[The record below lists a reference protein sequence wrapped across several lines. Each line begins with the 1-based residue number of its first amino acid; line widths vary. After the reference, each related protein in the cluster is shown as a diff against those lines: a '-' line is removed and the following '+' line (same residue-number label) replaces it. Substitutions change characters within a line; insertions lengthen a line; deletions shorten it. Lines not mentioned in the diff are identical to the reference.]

1 MLKYPLKSEFKK
13 RLMVLFLSIFKKS
26 FNDFLS
32 ARMILI
38 NLGPILL
45 SLAFFGAI
53 FYYNGENIV
62 NYCQT
67 LLPQS
72 LSDYAHSQGFFSGVF
87 VWVFKALVYFLIFW
101 IAILLSLVINIFASI
116 FYTPLVVSYL
126 HQKYYPHVVLEE
138 FGSILFSIKYFLKSL
153 LFMLV
158 FLALLTPFYFIPFIG
173 VFGVFFSII
182 AHFLFFKNT
191 MSWDIASAIFNYQSY
206 QNLLKQHRLKH
217 YRFSFFCYLFSLIP
231 FFNFFATLLQTLM
244 LTHYFFILKEKE
256 C

>member
-1 MLKYPLKSEFKK
+1 
-13 RLMVLFLSIFKKS
+13 MVLFLSVFKKS

-32 ARMILI
+32 ARMLLI

-53 FYYNGENIV
+53 FYYNGESVV
-62 NYCQT
+62 NYCQA

-72 LSDYAHSQGFFSGVF
+72 LNDYSHSQGFFASVF
-87 VWVFKALVYFLIFW
+87 AWVFKALVYFFIFW

-138 FGSILFSIKYFLKSL
+138 FGSILFSIKYFLKAL
-153 LFMLV
+153 ILMLV

-182 AHFLFFKNT
+182 VHFLFFKNT
-191 MSWDIASAIFNYQSY
+191 MSLDIASMIFNHQSY

-244 LTHYFFILKEKE
+244 LAHYFFILKEKE

>member
-1 MLKYPLKSEFKK
+1 
-13 RLMVLFLSIFKKS
+13 MVLSLSILKKS

-32 ARMILI
+32 ARMLLI

-45 SLAFFGAI
+45 SLAFFGAV
-53 FYYNGENIV
+53 FYYNGGSIV
-62 NYCQT
+62 SYCQT

-72 LSDYAHSQGFFSGVF
+72 LNDYSHSQGFFAGVF
-87 VWVFKALVYFLIFW
+87 AWIFKALVYFLIFW
-101 IAILLSLVINIFASI
+101 IVILLSLVINIFASI

-153 LFMLV
+153 IFMLLL
-158 FLALLTPFYFIPFIG
+158 LAVLTPFYFIPFIG
-173 VFGVFFSII
+173 VFFSII
-182 AHFLFFKNT
+182 PHFLFFKNT
-191 MSWDIASAIFNYQSY
+191 MILDMASMIFNYQSY

-244 LTHYFFILKEKE
+244 LAHYFFILKEKE

>member
-1 MLKYPLKSEFKK
+1 M
-13 RLMVLFLSIFKKS
+13 FLSIFKKS

-32 ARMILI
+32 TKMILI

-62 NYCQT
+62 GYCQT

-72 LSDYAHSQGFFSGVF
+72 LSDYSHSQGFFSGVF

-126 HQKYYPHVVLEE
+126 HQKYYPHVVLEK
-138 FGSILFSIKYFLKSL
+138 FGSILFSIKYFLKAL
-153 LFMLV
+153 ILMLV
-158 FLALLTPFYFIPFIG
+158 LLALLTPFYFIPFIG

-182 AHFLFFKNT
+182 PHFLFFKNT
-191 MSWDIASAIFNYQSY
+191 MSLDIASAIFNHQSY

-217 YRFSFFCYLFSLIP
+217 YHFSFFCYLFSLIP

-244 LTHYFFILKEKE
+244 LTHYFFILREKE

>member
-1 MLKYPLKSEFKK
+1 M
-13 RLMVLFLSIFKKS
+13 FLSIFKKS

-32 ARMILI
+32 ARMLLI

-45 SLAFFGAI
+45 SLAFFGAV
-53 FYYNGENIV
+53 FHYNGESVV
-62 NYCQT
+62 NYCQA
-67 LLPQS
+67 LLLQS
-72 LSDYAHSQGFFSGVF
+72 LSDYSHSQGFFAGVF

-101 IAILLSLVINIFASI
+101 IAILLSLIINIFASI

-138 FGSILFSIKYFLKSL
+138 FGSILFSIKYFLKAL
-153 LFMLV
+153 LFMLL

-182 AHFLFFKNT
+182 VHFLFFKNT
-191 MSWDIASAIFNYQSY
+191 MSLDIASMIFNHQSY

>member
-1 MLKYPLKSEFKK
+1 
-13 RLMVLFLSIFKKS
+13 MVLFLSIFKKS

-32 ARMILI
+32 TKMILI

-62 NYCQT
+62 GYCQT

-72 LSDYAHSQGFFSGVF
+72 LSDYSHSQGFFSGVF

-126 HQKYYPHVVLEE
+126 HQKYYPHVVLEK
-138 FGSILFSIKYFLKSL
+138 FGSILFSIKYFLKAL
-153 LFMLV
+153 ILMLV
-158 FLALLTPFYFIPFIG
+158 LLALLTPFYFIPFIG

-182 AHFLFFKNT
+182 PHFLFFKNT
-191 MSWDIASAIFNYQSY
+191 MSLDIASAIFNHQSY

-217 YRFSFFCYLFSLIP
+217 YHFSFFAIFFLNP
-231 FFNFFATLLQTLM
+231 FFNFLLL
-244 LTHYFFILKEKE
+244 YYKP
-256 C
+256 

>member
-1 MLKYPLKSEFKK
+1 
-13 RLMVLFLSIFKKS
+13 MVLFLSIFKKS

-32 ARMILI
+32 ARMLLI

-53 FYYNGENIV
+53 FYYNGESVV
-62 NYCQT
+62 NYCQA

-72 LSDYAHSQGFFSGVF
+72 LSDYSHSQGFFSGVF
-87 VWVFKALVYFLIFW
+87 AWVFKALVYFLIFW
-101 IAILLSLVINIFASI
+101 IAILLSLIINIFASI

-126 HQKYYPHVVLEE
+126 HQKYYPHVVLEK
-138 FGSILFSIKYFLKSL
+138 FGSILFSIKYFLKTL
-153 LFMLV
+153 ILMLV
-158 FLALLTPFYFIPFIG
+158 LLALLTPFYFIPFIG

-182 AHFLFFKNT
+182 PHFLFFKNT
-191 MSWDIASAIFNYQSY
+191 MSLDIASMIFNYQSY

-217 YRFSFFCYLFSLIP
+217 YRFSFFCYFFSLIP

>member
-1 MLKYPLKSEFKK
+1 
-13 RLMVLFLSIFKKS
+13 MVLFLSIFKKS

-32 ARMILI
+32 VRMLLI

-53 FYYNGENIV
+53 FYYNGGSIV
-62 NYCQT
+62 GYCQT

-72 LSDYAHSQGFFSGVF
+72 LSDYSHSQGFFAGVF

-101 IAILLSLVINIFASI
+101 IVILLSLVINIFASI

-138 FGSILFSIKYFLKSL
+138 FGSIFFSVKYFLKSL
-153 LFMLV
+153 AFMLV
-158 FLALLTPFYFIPFIG
+158 FLAVLTPFYFIPFIG
-173 VFGVFFSII
+173 VFFSII
-182 AHFLFFKNT
+182 PHFLFFKNT
-191 MSWDIASAIFNYQSY
+191 MSLDIASMIFNHQSY

-231 FFNFFATLLQTLM
+231 FFNFFTTLLQTLM
-244 LTHYFFILKEKE
+244 LAHYFFILKEKE

>member
-1 MLKYPLKSEFKK
+1 
-13 RLMVLFLSIFKKS
+13 MVLFLSIFKKS

-62 NYCQT
+62 NYCQA
-67 LLPQS
+67 LLPKS
-72 LSDYAHSQGFFSGVF
+72 LSDYSHSQGFFAGVF

-101 IAILLSLVINIFASI
+101 IAILLSLIINIFASI

-153 LFMLV
+153 LFMLL
-158 FLALLTPFYFIPFIG
+158 FLAVLTPFYFIPFIG

-191 MSWDIASAIFNYQSY
+191 MSLDIASMIFNYQSY

-244 LTHYFFILKEKE
+244 LAHYFFILKEKE

>member
-1 MLKYPLKSEFKK
+1 M
-13 RLMVLFLSIFKKS
+13 FLSIFKKS

-32 ARMILI
+32 VRMLLI

-53 FYYNGENIV
+53 FYYNGENVV
-62 NYCQT
+62 NYCQA

-72 LSDYAHSQGFFSGVF
+72 LNDYSHSQGFFSGVF

-126 HQKYYPHVVLEE
+126 HQKYYPHVVLEK
-138 FGSILFSIKYFLKSL
+138 FGSILFSIKYFLKAL
-153 LFMLV
+153 ILMLV
-158 FLALLTPFYFIPFIG
+158 LLALLTPFYFIPFIG

-182 AHFLFFKNT
+182 PHFLFFKNT
-191 MSWDIASAIFNYQSY
+191 MSLDIASTIFNHQSY

-244 LTHYFFILKEKE
+244 LTHYFFILREKE

>member
-1 MLKYPLKSEFKK
+1 
-13 RLMVLFLSIFKKS
+13 MVLFLSIFKKS

-32 ARMILI
+32 ARMLLI
-38 NLGPILL
+38 NLCPILL
-45 SLAFFGAI
+45 SLAFFGAV
-53 FYYNGENIV
+53 FHYNGESVV
-62 NYCQT
+62 NYCQA

-72 LSDYAHSQGFFSGVF
+72 LSDYSHSQGFFAGVF
-87 VWVFKALVYFLIFW
+87 AWVFKALVYFLIFW
-101 IAILLSLVINIFASI
+101 IAILLSLVINVFASI

-138 FGSILFSIKYFLKSL
+138 FGSILFSIKYFLKAL
-153 LFMLV
+153 ILMLV
-158 FLALLTPFYFIPFIG
+158 LLALLTPFYFIPFIG

-191 MSWDIASAIFNYQSY
+191 MSLDIASMIFNHQSY

>member
-1 MLKYPLKSEFKK
+1 
-13 RLMVLFLSIFKKS
+13 MVLFLSIFKKS

-32 ARMILI
+32 ARMLLI

-53 FYYNGENIV
+53 FHYNGESVV
-62 NYCQT
+62 NYCQA

-72 LSDYAHSQGFFSGVF
+72 LSDYSHSQGFFAGVF

-101 IAILLSLVINIFASI
+101 IAILLSLIINIFASI

-138 FGSILFSIKYFLKSL
+138 FGSILFSIKYFLKAL
-153 LFMLV
+153 LFMLL

-182 AHFLFFKNT
+182 PHFLFFKNT
-191 MSWDIASAIFNYQSY
+191 MSLDIASAIFNHQSY
-206 QNLLKQHRLKH
+206 QNLLKQYRLKH

>member
-1 MLKYPLKSEFKK
+1 
-13 RLMVLFLSIFKKS
+13 MVLFLSIFKKS

-32 ARMILI
+32 ARMLLI

-45 SLAFFGAI
+45 SLAFFGAV
-53 FYYNGENIV
+53 FHYNGENIV
-62 NYCQT
+62 NYCQA

-72 LSDYAHSQGFFSGVF
+72 LNDYAHSQGFFSGVF
-87 VWVFKALVYFLIFW
+87 AWVFKALVYFLIFW
-101 IAILLSLVINIFASI
+101 IAILLSLVINVFASI

-138 FGSILFSIKYFLKSL
+138 FGSILFSIKYFLKAL
-153 LFMLV
+153 ILMLV
-158 FLALLTPFYFIPFIG
+158 LLALLTPFYFIPFIG

-191 MSWDIASAIFNYQSY
+191 MSLDIASMIFNHQSY

>member
-1 MLKYPLKSEFKK
+1 
-13 RLMVLFLSIFKKS
+13 MVLFLSIFKKS

-45 SLAFFGAI
+45 SLAFFGAV
-53 FYYNGENIV
+53 FHYNGENVV
-62 NYCQT
+62 NYCQA

-72 LSDYAHSQGFFSGVF
+72 LNDYAHSQGFFAGVF

-101 IAILLSLVINIFASI
+101 IAILLSLVINVFASI

-138 FGSILFSIKYFLKSL
+138 FGSILFSIKYFLKAL
-153 LFMLV
+153 ILMLV
-158 FLALLTPFYFIPFIG
+158 LLALLTPFYFIPFIG

-182 AHFLFFKNT
+182 PHFLFFKNT
-191 MSWDIASAIFNYQSY
+191 MGLDIASMIFNHQSY

>member
-1 MLKYPLKSEFKK
+1 
-13 RLMVLFLSIFKKS
+13 MVLSLSILKKS

-32 ARMILI
+32 TRMLLI

-62 NYCQT
+62 NYCQA

-72 LSDYAHSQGFFSGVF
+72 LNDYSHSQGFFAGVF

-101 IAILLSLVINIFASI
+101 IAILLSLVINVFASI

-138 FGSILFSIKYFLKSL
+138 FGSILFSIKYFLKAL
-153 LFMLV
+153 LFMLL
-158 FLALLTPFYFIPFIG
+158 FLAVLTPFYFIPFIG

-191 MSWDIASAIFNYQSY
+191 MSLDIASAIFNHQSY

-217 YRFSFFCYLFSLIP
+217 
-231 FFNFFATLLQTLM
+231 
-244 LTHYFFILKEKE
+244 
-256 C
+256 

>member
-1 MLKYPLKSEFKK
+1 
-13 RLMVLFLSIFKKS
+13 MVLFLSIFKKS

-32 ARMILI
+32 ARMLLI

-45 SLAFFGAI
+45 SLAFFGAV
-53 FYYNGENIV
+53 FHYNGENVV
-62 NYCQT
+62 NYCQA

-72 LSDYAHSQGFFSGVF
+72 LNDYAHSQGFFANVF
-87 VWVFKALVYFLIFW
+87 AWVFKALVYFLIFW
-101 IAILLSLVINIFASI
+101 IAILLSLIINIFASI

-126 HQKYYPHVVLEE
+126 HQKYYPHVVLEK
-138 FGSILFSIKYFLKSL
+138 FGSILFSIKYFLKTL
-153 LFMLV
+153 ILMLAL
-158 FLALLTPFYFIPFIG
+158 LALLTPFYFIPFIG

-182 AHFLFFKNT
+182 PHFLFFKNT
-191 MSWDIASAIFNYQSY
+191 MSLDIASTIFNHQSY

>member
-1 MLKYPLKSEFKK
+1 
-13 RLMVLFLSIFKKS
+13 MVLFLSIFKKS

-45 SLAFFGAI
+45 SLAFFGSV
-53 FYYNGENIV
+53 FHYNGENIV
-62 NYCQT
+62 NYCHT

-72 LSDYAHSQGFFSGVF
+72 LNDYSHSQGFFAGVF

-101 IAILLSLVINIFASI
+101 IAILLSLIINIFASI

-126 HQKYYPHVVLEE
+126 HQKYYPHIVLEE

-153 LFMLV
+153 LFMLL
-158 FLALLTPFYFIPFIG
+158 FLALLTPFYLIPFIG

-191 MSWDIASAIFNYQSY
+191 MSLDIASAIFNHQSY

-244 LTHYFFILKEKE
+244 LAHYFFILKEKE

>member
-1 MLKYPLKSEFKK
+1 
-13 RLMVLFLSIFKKS
+13 MVLFLSIFKKS

-32 ARMILI
+32 TRMLLI

-45 SLAFFGAI
+45 SLAFFGAV
-53 FYYNGENIV
+53 FHYNGENVV
-62 NYCQT
+62 NYCQA

-72 LSDYAHSQGFFSGVF
+72 LNDYAHSQGFFSGVF
-87 VWVFKALVYFLIFW
+87 AWVFKALVYFLIFW
-101 IAILLSLVINIFASI
+101 IAILLSLVINVFASI

-138 FGSILFSIKYFLKSL
+138 FGSILFSIKYFLKAL
-153 LFMLV
+153 ILMLV
-158 FLALLTPFYFIPFIG
+158 LLALLTPFYFIPFIG

-182 AHFLFFKNT
+182 PHFLFFKNT
-191 MSWDIASAIFNYQSY
+191 MSLDIASAIFNHQSY

>member
-1 MLKYPLKSEFKK
+1 M
-13 RLMVLFLSIFKKS
+13 FLSIFKKS

-32 ARMILI
+32 ARMLLI

-53 FYYNGENIV
+53 FYYNGENVV
-62 NYCQT
+62 NYCQA

-72 LSDYAHSQGFFSGVF
+72 LSDYSHSQGFFSGVF

-101 IAILLSLVINIFASI
+101 IAILLSLVINVFVSI

-126 HQKYYPHVVLEE
+126 HQKYYPHVVLED
-138 FGSILFSIKYFLKSL
+138 FGSILFSIKYFLKVL
-153 LFMLV
+153 ILMLV
-158 FLALLTPFYFIPFIG
+158 LLALLTPFYFIPFIG
-173 VFGVFFSII
+173 VFGVFLSII
-182 AHFLFFKNT
+182 PHFLFFKNT
-191 MSWDIASAIFNYQSY
+191 MSLDIASAIFNHQSY

>member
-1 MLKYPLKSEFKK
+1 
-13 RLMVLFLSIFKKS
+13 MVLFLSIFKKS

-32 ARMILI
+32 TRMLLI

-45 SLAFFGAI
+45 SLAFFGAV
-53 FYYNGENIV
+53 FHYNGENVV

-72 LSDYAHSQGFFSGVF
+72 LNDYAHSQGFFSGVF

-101 IAILLSLVINIFASI
+101 IAILLSLVINVFASI

-153 LFMLV
+153 ILMLV
-158 FLALLTPFYFIPFIG
+158 LLALLTPFYFIPFIG

-182 AHFLFFKNT
+182 PHFLFFKNT
-191 MSWDIASAIFNYQSY
+191 MSLDIASMIFNHQSY

-231 FFNFFATLLQTLM
+231 FLIFLPPYCKLS
-244 LTHYFFILKEKE
+244 

>member
-1 MLKYPLKSEFKK
+1 
-13 RLMVLFLSIFKKS
+13 MVLFLSIFKKS

-32 ARMILI
+32 ARMLLI

-53 FYYNGENIV
+53 FYYNGESVV
-62 NYCQT
+62 NYCQA

-87 VWVFKALVYFLIFW
+87 VWVLKALVYFLIFW

-153 LFMLV
+153 LFMLL
-158 FLALLTPFYFIPFIG
+158 FLVLLTPFYFIPFIG

-182 AHFLFFKNT
+182 LHFLFFKNT
-191 MSWDIASAIFNYQSY
+191 MSLDIASAIFNHQSY

>member
-1 MLKYPLKSEFKK
+1 
-13 RLMVLFLSIFKKS
+13 MVLFLSIFKKS

-53 FYYNGENIV
+53 FYYNGGSIV
-62 NYCQT
+62 GYCQT

-72 LSDYAHSQGFFSGVF
+72 LNDYSHSQGFFAGVF
-87 VWVFKALVYFLIFW
+87 TWVFKALVYFLIFW
-101 IAILLSLVINIFASI
+101 IVILLSLVINIFASI

-153 LFMLV
+153 IFMLL
-158 FLALLTPFYFIPFIG
+158 FLAVLTPFYFIPFIE
-173 VFGVFFSII
+173 VFGVFLSII
-182 AHFLFFKNT
+182 VHFLFFKNT
-191 MSWDIASAIFNYQSY
+191 MSWDIASMIFNYQSY

-244 LTHYFFILKEKE
+244 LVHYFFIFKEKE

>member
-1 MLKYPLKSEFKK
+1 
-13 RLMVLFLSIFKKS
+13 MVLFLSIFKKS

-32 ARMILI
+32 ARMLLI

-45 SLAFFGAI
+45 SLAFFGAV
-53 FYYNGENIV
+53 FHYNGESVV
-62 NYCQT
+62 NYCQA

-72 LSDYAHSQGFFSGVF
+72 LSDYSHSQGFFSGVF

-138 FGSILFSIKYFLKSL
+138 FGSILFSIKYFLRSLIFML
-153 LFMLV
+153 LF
-158 FLALLTPFYFIPFIG
+158 LAVLTPLYFIPFIG
-173 VFGVFFSII
+173 IFGVFFSII

-191 MSWDIASAIFNYQSY
+191 MSLDIASMIFNYQSY

-244 LTHYFFILKEKE
+244 LAHYFFILKEKE

>member
-1 MLKYPLKSEFKK
+1 
-13 RLMVLFLSIFKKS
+13 MVLFLSIFKKS

-32 ARMILI
+32 ARMLLI

-45 SLAFFGAI
+45 SLAFFGAV
-53 FYYNGENIV
+53 FHYNGESVV
-62 NYCQT
+62 NYCQA
-67 LLPQS
+67 LLPQF
-72 LSDYAHSQGFFSGVF
+72 LSDYSHSQGFFSGVF

-101 IAILLSLVINIFASI
+101 IAILLSLVINVFASI

-138 FGSILFSIKYFLKSL
+138 FGSILFSIKYFLKAL
-153 LFMLV
+153 ILMLV
-158 FLALLTPFYFIPFIG
+158 LLALLTPFYFIPFIG

-182 AHFLFFKNT
+182 PHFLFFKNT
-191 MSWDIASAIFNYQSY
+191 MSLDIASAIFNHQSY

>member
-1 MLKYPLKSEFKK
+1 
-13 RLMVLFLSIFKKS
+13 MVLFLSIFKKS

-32 ARMILI
+32 TRILLI

-53 FYYNGENIV
+53 FYYNGESVV
-62 NYCQT
+62 NYCQA

-72 LSDYAHSQGFFSGVF
+72 LSDYSHSQGFFAGVF
-87 VWVFKALVYFLIFW
+87 AWVFKALVYFLIFW
-101 IAILLSLVINIFASI
+101 IAILLSLIINIFASI

-138 FGSILFSIKYFLKSL
+138 FGSILFSIKYFLKAL
-153 LFMLV
+153 IFMLV
-158 FLALLTPFYFIPFIG
+158 LLALLTPFYFIPFIG

-182 AHFLFFKNT
+182 PHFLFFKNT
-191 MSWDIASAIFNYQSY
+191 MSLDIASAIFNHQSY

>member
-1 MLKYPLKSEFKK
+1 
-13 RLMVLFLSIFKKS
+13 MVLFLSIFKKS

-32 ARMILI
+32 ARMLLI

-45 SLAFFGAI
+45 SLAFFGVI

-72 LSDYAHSQGFFSGVF
+72 LNDYSPSQGFFAGVF

-101 IAILLSLVINIFASI
+101 IVILLSLVINIFASI

-153 LFMLV
+153 AFMLL
-158 FLALLTPFYFIPFIG
+158 FLAVLTPLYFIPFIG

-191 MSWDIASAIFNYQSY
+191 MSLDIASAIFNYQSY

-231 FFNFFATLLQTLM
+231 FFNFFTTLLQTLM
-244 LTHYFFILKEKE
+244 LAHYFFILKEKE

>member
-1 MLKYPLKSEFKK
+1 M
-13 RLMVLFLSIFKKS
+13 FLSIFKKS

-32 ARMILI
+32 ARILLI

-45 SLAFFGAI
+45 SLAFFGAV
-53 FYYNGENIV
+53 FHYNGESVV
-62 NYCQT
+62 NYCQA

-72 LSDYAHSQGFFSGVF
+72 LSDYSHSQGFFSGVF

-101 IAILLSLVINIFASI
+101 IAILLSLVINVFASI

-138 FGSILFSIKYFLKSL
+138 FGSILFSIKYFLKAL
-153 LFMLV
+153 ILMLV
-158 FLALLTPFYFIPFIG
+158 LLVLLTPFYFIPFIG

-182 AHFLFFKNT
+182 PHFLFFKNT
-191 MSWDIASAIFNYQSY
+191 MSLDIASMIFNHQSY

-244 LTHYFFILKEKE
+244 LVHYFFILKEKE

>member
-1 MLKYPLKSEFKK
+1 
-13 RLMVLFLSIFKKS
+13 MVLFLSIFRKS

-62 NYCQT
+62 NYCQA

-72 LSDYAHSQGFFSGVF
+72 LSDYSHSQGFFAGVF

-138 FGSILFSIKYFLKSL
+138 FGSILFSIKYFLKAL
-153 LFMLV
+153 LFMLL

-182 AHFLFFKNT
+182 PHFLFFKNT
-191 MSWDIASAIFNYQSY
+191 MSLDIASVIFNYQSY

-244 LTHYFFILKEKE
+244 LAHYFFILKEKE

>member
-1 MLKYPLKSEFKK
+1 M
-13 RLMVLFLSIFKKS
+13 FLSIFKKS

-53 FYYNGENIV
+53 FYYNGESVV
-62 NYCQT
+62 NYCQA

-72 LSDYAHSQGFFSGVF
+72 LSDYSHSQGFFSGVF

-138 FGSILFSIKYFLKSL
+138 FGSILFSIKYFLKAL
-153 LFMLV
+153 ILMLV
-158 FLALLTPFYFIPFIG
+158 LLALLTPFYFIPFIG

-191 MSWDIASAIFNYQSY
+191 MSLDIASMIFNHQSY

>member
-1 MLKYPLKSEFKK
+1 
-13 RLMVLFLSIFKKS
+13 MVLFLSIFKKS

-45 SLAFFGAI
+45 SLVFFGAI
-53 FYYNGENIV
+53 FYYNDENIV
-62 NYCQT
+62 NYCQA

-72 LSDYAHSQGFFSGVF
+72 LSDYSHSQGFFAGVF
-87 VWVFKALVYFLIFW
+87 AWVFKALVYFFIFW
-101 IAILLSLVINIFASI
+101 IVILLSLVINIFASI

-138 FGSILFSIKYFLKSL
+138 FGSILFSVKYFLKSL
-153 LFMLV
+153 LFMLL
-158 FLALLTPFYFIPFIG
+158 FLTVLTPLYFIPFIG

-182 AHFLFFKNT
+182 VHFLFFKNT
-191 MSWDIASAIFNYQSY
+191 MSWDIASMIFNHQSY

-244 LTHYFFILKEKE
+244 LAHYFFILKEKE

>member
-1 MLKYPLKSEFKK
+1 
-13 RLMVLFLSIFKKS
+13 MVLFLSIFKKS
-26 FNDFLS
+26 FNDLLS

-72 LSDYAHSQGFFSGVF
+72 LSDHSHSQGFFASVF
-87 VWVFKALVYFLIFW
+87 AWVFKALVYFLILW
-101 IAILLSLVINIFASI
+101 ITILLSLVINIFASI

-153 LFMLV
+153 LFILL
-158 FLALLTPFYFIPFIG
+158 FLAVLTPFYFIPFIG

-191 MSWDIASAIFNYQSY
+191 MSWDIASAIFNHQSY

>member
-1 MLKYPLKSEFKK
+1 
-13 RLMVLFLSIFKKS
+13 MVLFLSIFKKS

-32 ARMILI
+32 ARMLLI

-53 FYYNGENIV
+53 FHYNGESVV
-62 NYCQT
+62 NYCQA

-72 LSDYAHSQGFFSGVF
+72 LSDYSHSQGFFSGVF

-101 IAILLSLVINIFASI
+101 IAILLSLVINVFASI

-138 FGSILFSIKYFLKSL
+138 FGSILFSIKYFLKAL
-153 LFMLV
+153 ILMLV
-158 FLALLTPFYFIPFIG
+158 LLALLTPFYFIPFIG

-182 AHFLFFKNT
+182 PHFLFFKNT
-191 MSWDIASAIFNYQSY
+191 MSLDIASAIFNHQSY

-244 LTHYFFILKEKE
+244 LAHYFFILKEKE

>member
-1 MLKYPLKSEFKK
+1 
-13 RLMVLFLSIFKKS
+13 MVLFLSIFKKS

-32 ARMILI
+32 VRMLLI

-45 SLAFFGAI
+45 SLAFFGVI

-72 LSDYAHSQGFFSGVF
+72 LSDYSHSQGFFTGMF
-87 VWVFKALVYFLIFW
+87 AWVFKALVYFLIFW
-101 IAILLSLVINIFASI
+101 IVILLSLVINIFASI
-116 FYTPLVVSYL
+116 FYTPLVISYL

-153 LFMLV
+153 IFILLFLSV
-158 FLALLTPFYFIPFIG
+158 LTPLYFIPFIG

-191 MSWDIASAIFNYQSY
+191 MSLDIASMIFNHQSY

-244 LTHYFFILKEKE
+244 LAHYFFILKEKE

>member
-1 MLKYPLKSEFKK
+1 
-13 RLMVLFLSIFKKS
+13 MVLFLSIFKKS

-32 ARMILI
+32 ARMLLI

-45 SLAFFGAI
+45 SLAFFGAV
-53 FYYNGENIV
+53 FHYNGENVV
-62 NYCQT
+62 NYCQA

-72 LSDYAHSQGFFSGVF
+72 LSDYSHSQGFFSGVF

-126 HQKYYPHVVLEE
+126 HQKYYPHVILEE
-138 FGSILFSIKYFLKSL
+138 FGSILFSIKYFLKAL
-153 LFMLV
+153 ILMLV
-158 FLALLTPFYFIPFIG
+158 LLALLTPFYFIPFIG

-182 AHFLFFKNT
+182 PHFLFFKNT

>member
-1 MLKYPLKSEFKK
+1 
-13 RLMVLFLSIFKKS
+13 MVLFLSIFKKS

-32 ARMILI
+32 TRMILI

-62 NYCQT
+62 NYCQA

-72 LSDYAHSQGFFSGVF
+72 LSDYSHSQGFFSSVF

-101 IAILLSLVINIFASI
+101 IVILLSLVINIFASI

-138 FGSILFSIKYFLKSL
+138 FGSILFSIKYFLKAL
-153 LFMLV
+153 ILMLV
-158 FLALLTPFYFIPFIG
+158 LLALLTPFYFIPFIG

-191 MSWDIASAIFNYQSY
+191 MSLDIASAIFNHQSY

-244 LTHYFFILKEKE
+244 LAHYFFILKEKE

>member
-1 MLKYPLKSEFKK
+1 M
-13 RLMVLFLSIFKKS
+13 FLSIFKKS

-32 ARMILI
+32 ARMLLI

-53 FYYNGENIV
+53 FHYNCESVV
-62 NYCQT
+62 NYYQA

-72 LSDYAHSQGFFSGVF
+72 LSDYSHSQGFFSGVF

-101 IAILLSLVINIFASI
+101 IAILLSLVINVFASI

-138 FGSILFSIKYFLKSL
+138 FGSILFSIKYFLKTL
-153 LFMLV
+153 ILMLV
-158 FLALLTPFYFIPFIG
+158 LLALLTPFYFIPFIG

-182 AHFLFFKNT
+182 PHFLFFKNT
-191 MSWDIASAIFNYQSY
+191 MSLDIASAIFNHQSY

>member
-1 MLKYPLKSEFKK
+1 M
-13 RLMVLFLSIFKKS
+13 FLSIFKKS

-32 ARMILI
+32 ARMLLI

-45 SLAFFGAI
+45 SLAFFGAV
-53 FYYNGENIV
+53 FHYNGESVV
-62 NYCQT
+62 NYCQA

-72 LSDYAHSQGFFSGVF
+72 LSDYSHSQGFFSGVF

-101 IAILLSLVINIFASI
+101 IAILLSLVINVFASI

-138 FGSILFSIKYFLKSL
+138 FGSILFSIKYFLKTL
-153 LFMLV
+153 ILMLV
-158 FLALLTPFYFIPFIG
+158 LLALLTPFYFIPFIG

-182 AHFLFFKNT
+182 PHFLFFKNT
-191 MSWDIASAIFNYQSY
+191 MSLDIASAIFNHQSY
-206 QNLLKQHRLKH
+206 QNLLKQHQLKH

>member
-1 MLKYPLKSEFKK
+1 
-13 RLMVLFLSIFKKS
+13 MVLSLSILKKS
-26 FNDFLS
+26 FEDFLS
-32 ARMILI
+32 ARMLLV

-45 SLAFFGAI
+45 SLAFFGI
-53 FYYNGENIV
+53 VFYYNGENMV
-62 NYCQT
+62 SYCQT

-72 LSDYAHSQGFFSGVF
+72 LNDYAHAQGFFSGVF
-87 VWVFKALVYFLIFW
+87 AWVFKALVYFLVLW
-101 IAILLSLVINIFASI
+101 IVILLSLIINIFASI

-153 LFMLV
+153 LFMLLLMAV
-158 FLALLTPFYFIPFIG
+158 LTPFYFIPFVGI
-173 VFGVFFSII
+173 FFSII
-182 AHFLFFKNT
+182 PHFLFFKNT
-191 MSWDIASAIFNYQSY
+191 MSLDIASAIFNPQSY
-206 QNLLKQHRLKH
+206 QKLQQQHRLKH
-217 YRFSFFCYLFSLIP
+217 YRFAFFCYLFSLIP